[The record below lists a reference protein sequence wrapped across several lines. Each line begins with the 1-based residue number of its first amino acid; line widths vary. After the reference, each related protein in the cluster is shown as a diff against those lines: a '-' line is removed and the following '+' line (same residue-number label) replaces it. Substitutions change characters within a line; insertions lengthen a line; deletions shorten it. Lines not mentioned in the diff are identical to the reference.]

1 MKKKQSRFDINA
13 FMKGYDKGKKE
24 IVEKLLKFVDNES
37 EFLPDVHIDAL
48 LDRLVKFIKK
58 I

>member
-1 MKKKQSRFDINA
+1 MKKKENRFDINA
-13 FMKGYDKGKKE
+13 FMKGYGKGKKE
-24 IVEKLLKFVDNES
+24 IVEKVLKFVEDES
-37 EFLPDVHIDAL
+37 EFMLDVHTDSL